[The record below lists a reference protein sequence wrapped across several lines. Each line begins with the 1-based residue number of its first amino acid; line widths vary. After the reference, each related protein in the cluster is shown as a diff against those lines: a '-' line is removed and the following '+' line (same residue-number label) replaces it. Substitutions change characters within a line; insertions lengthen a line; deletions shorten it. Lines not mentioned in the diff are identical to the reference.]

1 MSRFAVGTV
10 VVIADATLLWLD
22 GTTGWGLVAYAVLTA
37 LVMVLGA
44 RMPFVAFVVAIPMA
58 VVSGA
63 SLALLVCTSY
73 QAGRRMLA
81 RRDAVVTIGV
91 VVAYVGLLL
100 MIAHRDVLRPDPW
113 PGLARAV
120 VLVVLPVMAGRYLTR
135 QDAYLRREREL
146 VAERERLRERLR
158 IARDMHDSLGQAL
171 SLVSVQAAALEVA
184 SLPPDQRQVVR
195 DLAGAARAAMDELH
209 VAVGRLRRD
218 DSPGL
223 EGIDLPG
230 LEGIDALVTEFR
242 RAGVAVRLERSGR
255 AAPLGGADA
264 GHAAYRVVQEGLTN
278 ATKHAPGSPVTVSLD
293 WQPDALL
300 LGVNS
305 SARGPADAASTD
317 GTGPTGGTGLTGLA
331 ERVRLAGGLLRVH
344 DEPHTFRLVAMLPL
358 ALEVVA

>member
-1 MSRFAVGTV
+1 MSRFAVV
-10 VVIADATLLWLD
+10 APVVIADVTLLWLD
-22 GTTGWGLVAYAVLTA
+22 GTAGWGLVAYAVLTA
-37 LVMVLGA
+37 LVMVLSV
-44 RMPFVAFVVAIPMA
+44 RMPFVTFMLAVSMA

-73 QAGRRMLA
+73 QAGRRMLS
-81 RRDAVVTIGV
+81 RRDMVLTIGATL
-91 VVAYVGLLL
+91 AYVALLI
-100 MIAHRDVLRPDPW
+100 MIAHRATMPPEPW
-113 PGLARAV
+113 LVLARAV
-120 VLVVLPVMAGRYLTR
+120 VLVVLPVLAGRYLTR
-135 QDAYLRREREL
+135 QDEHLRREREL

-223 EGIDLPG
+223 EGID
-230 LEGIDALVTEFR
+230 ALVTEFR

-255 AAPLGGADA
+255 PAPLGGTDA

-300 LGVNS
+300 LDVDS
-305 SARGPADAASTD
+305 AARGPAHTAS
-317 GTGPTGGTGLTGLA
+317 TGGTGLTGLA

-344 DEPHTFRLVAMLPL
+344 DEPHTFRLIVMLPL
-358 ALEVVA
+358 ALEVAA

>member
-1 MSRFAVGTV
+1 MTRMPRFAVVAV
-10 VVIADATLLWLD
+10 VVLADATLLWLD
-22 GTTGWGLVAYAVLTA
+22 GTTGWGLAAYAVVTA
-37 LVMVLGA
+37 LVMALSV
-44 RMPFVAFVVAIPMA
+44 RVPFLALVVAVPMA

-73 QAGRRMLA
+73 QAGRRMLS
-81 RRDAVVTIGV
+81 RRDAVVTIAV
-91 VVAYVGLLL
+91 AVAYVGLLL
-100 MIAHRDVLRPDPW
+100 MIAHRDALRPDPW

-135 QDAYLRREREL
+135 QDEYLRREREL

-184 SLPPDQRQVVR
+184 SLPPDQLRVVR

-223 EGIDLPG
+223 EA
-230 LEGIDALVTEFR
+230 IDALVAEFR

-264 GHAAYRVVQEGLTN
+264 GHTAYRVVQEGLTN
-278 ATKHAPGSPVTVSLD
+278 ASKHAPGSTVTVSLD

-300 LGVNS
+300 LGVDS
-305 SARGPADAASTD
+305 AARGPADTAST
-317 GTGPTGGTGLTGLA
+317 GGSGLTGLA
-331 ERVRLAGGLLRVH
+331 ERVHLAGGLLRIH

-358 ALEVVA
+358 ALEAAA